1 MKFAHEF
8 KEALEREG
16 FPPHWVEAAIPYG
29 QLKKCIKKVER
40 ELKSFGLDAQTLG
53 LLVPSSDQKDQ
64 NSNDGTP
71 VGFKYRFAGDSDV
84 FRPTL
89 TLYIQ
94 RTQGSDIAIDAT
106 LSPSTRQYLQNLA
119 DSQAKERGQSA
130 AAGQP
135 GDIVESKDAMTN
147 ADADS
152 TTPFIDANS
161 DVQQVEV
168 PLTFDIEF
176 FGLLKDEVSSLDEIQ
191 RAEQRAMT
199 DEIKALGDEIGK
211 LAFPAKNNKTDM
223 GRWRTIFDLY
233 LQAGVFFSTNEFDRG
248 SRDSNVALKQLRW
261 FQEQVTKLN
270 LPKSFKLA
278 NSRDAL
284 DRFTRINVTLLRNLK
299 FQEINQLAVTKILK
313 KFDKRTSLGAKKA
326 FPPLIQSDLL
336 MTETMAKAVCA
347 GVSNEIIRIVPQLDD
362 YLCPV
367 CFTISYKPVRLKCN
381 HVFCI
386 RCMIEM
392 QNANSKHC
400 PLCRGDVVLEADAF
414 RTGADLVVASV
425 DKNLTVFL
433 KKYFPKETKAKQQE
447 NDIAASVEMHY
458 AAAVTPDLALRRWR
472 DVVQYS
478 TAGVEES
485 MGWHITGI
493 FRMGIAIVV

>member
-16 FPPHWVEAAIPYG
+16 FPSHWVEAAIPYG

-40 ELKSFGLDAQTLG
+40 ELRSFGLDPQTLG
-53 LLVPSSDQKDQ
+53 LLMPSSEQKDQ

-71 VGFKYRFAGDSDV
+71 VGFKYKFAGDSDV

-89 TLYIQ
+89 TLYVQ
-94 RTQGSDIAIDAT
+94 KTQGGEIAIDAT
-106 LSPSTRQYLQNLA
+106 LSPNTRQYLQNLA
-119 DSQAKERGQSA
+119 DAQAQEHGQMFA
-130 AAGQP
+130 VGQP
-135 GDIVESKDAMTN
+135 GNVNEANDNMPN
-147 ADADS
+147 ADTDS
-152 TTPFIDANS
+152 ATSSIDANS
-161 DVQQVEV
+161 DVQRIEV
-168 PLTFDIEF
+168 PLTFDVEF
-176 FGLLKDEVSSLDEIQ
+176 FGLLKNEVSSLDEIQ
-191 RAEQRAMT
+191 KAEQRAMT

-248 SRDSNVALKQLRW
+248 SRDSNLALKQLQW
-261 FQEQVTKLN
+261 FQGQVTKLN
-270 LPKSFKLA
+270 LPKSFKLP

-284 DRFTRINVTLLRNLK
+284 DRFTRINMTLLRNLK

-367 CFTISYKPVRLKCN
+367 CFTISYKPVRL
-381 HVFCI
+381 
-386 RCMIEM
+386 RE
-392 QNANSKHC
+392 
-400 PLCRGDVVLEADAF
+400 GVVLTADA
-414 RTGADLVVASV
+414 SNV

-433 KKYFPKETKAKQQE
+433 KKYFPKETKAKQQD
-447 NDIAASVEMHY
+447 NDIAASIEMY
-458 AAAVTPDLALRRWR
+458 GDDFANVKCL
-472 DVVQYS
+472 V
-478 TAGVEES
+478 
-485 MGWHITGI
+485 M
-493 FRMGIAIVV
+493 

>member
-16 FPPHWVEAAIPYG
+16 FPSHWVEAAIPYG

-40 ELKSFGLDAQTLG
+40 ELRSFGLDPQTLG
-53 LLVPSSDQKDQ
+53 LLIPSSELQDQ
-64 NSNDGTP
+64 NTNDGSP
-71 VGFKYRFAGDSDV
+71 VGFKYKFAGDSDV

-94 RTQGSDIAIDAT
+94 RTRGSDIAIDAT
-106 LSPSTRQYLQNLA
+106 LSPGTRQYLRNLA
-119 DSQAKERGQSA
+119 DAQAQERGQSS

-135 GDIVESKDAMTN
+135 EDKNESKDTMLN
-147 ADADS
+147 ADADFDS
-152 TTPFIDANS
+152 PSLDANS
-161 DVQQVEV
+161 DIQQVEV
-168 PLTFDIEF
+168 PLTFDVEF

-191 RAEQRAMT
+191 KAEQRAMT

-211 LAFPAKNNKTDM
+211 LAFPAKPNKTDM

-248 SRDSNVALKQLRW
+248 SRDSNVALKQLQW

-270 LPKSFKLA
+270 LPRSFKLA

-284 DRFTRINVTLLRNLK
+284 DRFTRINITLLRNLK
-299 FQEINQLAVTKILK
+299 FQEINQLAVRKILK

-392 QNANSKHC
+392 QNAESKHC
-400 PLCRGDVVLEADAF
+400 PLCRGDVVMAADA
-414 RTGADLVVASV
+414 SNV
-425 DKNLTVFL
+425 DKNLTAFL

-447 NDIAASVEMHY
+447 NDIAASIEIVADVRSSY
-458 AAAVTPDLALRRWR
+458 GGLITDVLR
-472 DVVQYS
+472 V
-478 TAGVEES
+478 
-485 MGWHITGI
+485 
-493 FRMGIAIVV
+493 